1 MKTLYLAV
9 FFLFVLSPAGV
20 ICRPLRRDG
29 SGLVSDGVDG
39 FKEEDDSIIRLKSK
53 DYYGAEE
60 EHCEQMYGFLPCS
73 KSSLG
78 HLFLILVYEYL
89 LFHGESYVASGGK
102 RIFKILGPG
111 VFGASAFQVIGSLP
125 EALILLV
132 SGLLNSKETAQEC
145 VLTGVG
151 LLAGSTI
158 LLLTIVWGTCV
169 IVGSQPFPNQLN
181 SNPSNHR
188 EQNPVAKLLSKWP
201 DYGVVTDLGASHTDW
216 IMLASV
222 IPLMMIQIP
231 RIFQLSYLGERIV
244 ILITLLVSAIFLVCY
259 FFYQFFEP
267 WIQKRRLV
275 YIKHEHLVLD
285 ILQHV
290 QNHTMG
296 RLLTNNGSL
305 NVSVIRRLFEETDR
319 DGDKFISFPELKEFL
334 QEIRSTKLQL
344 DKDSG
349 ITDMMKVFDIDN
361 DKKITEDEFVIGMT
375 KLLDE
380 TKVAMNKRYH
390 SNKSL
395 TDFYQVLKPWIEK
408 KTEERETLK
417 ILIPKILEHL
427 QSCVFGSLLTEDGT
441 PDRSA
446 IKRLFK
452 DIDQDKDDTVSYDE
466 LRDLMN
472 NIKFGILPFDADAAA
487 SKLMEEL
494 DKSGDRVIDEEEFV
508 TGLSK
513 LLNTTYNPT
522 RGSEKSEDDDNQ
534 KTWDQ
539 IDELIEDKFTDK
551 SPLAW
556 TKAITLVVLGIV
568 MLGLLADPLID
579 SVHNLSKTA
588 GVSSFLIAFIFVPLA
603 TNARIAISL
612 ISEAHRKKQ
621 NVTSLT
627 FSEIYGTVFMN
638 NILGLAVL
646 LSLIYFRGL
655 SWNFSAEVLMVLV
668 VSAIMGCLASFRN
681 VFPVWTSFL
690 AYLLYPMSLVL
701 VHVLGHFD

>member
-1 MKTLYLAV
+1 MVTLLNLATEE
-9 FFLFVLSPAGV
+9 
-20 ICRPLRRDG
+20 LR
-29 SGLVSDGVDG
+29 
-39 FKEEDDSIIRLKSK
+39 
-53 DYYGAEE
+53 
-60 EHCEQMYGFLPCS
+60 C
-73 KSSLG
+73 
-78 HLFLILVYEYL
+78 
-89 LFHGESYVASGGK
+89 
-102 RIFKILGPG
+102 
-111 VFGASAFQVIGSLP
+111 AFQVIGSLP
-125 EALILLV
+125 EALILLA

-188 EQNPVAKLLSKWP
+188 EQDLVEKLLSKWP
-201 DYGVVTDLGASHTDW
+201 GYGVVTDLETSHTAW

-267 WIQKRRLV
+267 WIQRRRLL
-275 YIKHEHLVLD
+275 YINHEHLVLD
-285 ILQHV
+285 ILKHV

-296 RLLTNNGSL
+296 RLLTDDGSL
-305 NVSVIRRLFEETDR
+305 NVSAIRRLFEETDR
-319 DGDKFISFPELKEFL
+319 DGDKFISFPKLKEFL
-334 QEIRSTKLQL
+334 QEIRSRKLQL

-349 ITDMMKVFDIDN
+349 ITDMMKEFDIDN
-361 DKKITEDEFVIGMT
+361 DKKITEDEFVNGMT

-380 TKVAMNKRYH
+380 TKDAMNKRYH

-395 TDFYQVLKPWIEK
+395 KDLYQVLKPWIEK
-408 KTEERETLK
+408 KREERGTLK

-427 QSCVFGSLLTEDGT
+427 QSSVYGSLFTEDGT
-441 PDRSA
+441 PDISA

-472 NIKFGILPFDADAAA
+472 NIKRGILPFDVDAAA
-487 SKLMEEL
+487 SKIMEEL

-513 LLNTTYNPT
+513 WLNTTYNPT
-522 RGSEKSEDDDNQ
+522 RGSEKSEDDDYQ

-539 IDELIEDKFTDK
+539 IDELIENKFTDK
-551 SPLAW
+551 STLAW
-556 TKAITLVVLGIV
+556 TKAITLVMLGIV
-568 MLGLLADPLID
+568 MLGLLAEPLID

-588 GVSSFLIAFIFVPLA
+588 SVSSFLIAFIFVPLA

-612 ISEAHRKKQ
+612 ISEAHKKKQ

-627 FSEIYGTVFMN
+627 FSEIYGTVFVN

-655 SWNFSAEVLMVLV
+655 SWNFSAEVWMVLV
-668 VSAIMGCLASFRN
+668 VSAIMGCLASFRT
-681 VFPVWTSFL
+681 VFPVWTLFL